1 MSVNNLKLLSQ
12 FFLLFF
18 FVSCQKEINPGN
30 GTSPTTNTDS
40 IYLDKI
46 YVLDN
51 SGNRIDSI
59 SFVYDNMKRVVSM
72 GFNNPYPDM
81 DLYNYYYNGTDTLP
95 FRSRHINLRSGSLDT
110 TITYHVYDMNNRNLE
125 DSALVSRRNTGPFG
139 IFTYSV
145 EVAHY
150 SYGAGKKYT
159 YSDITTSL
167 PAPASFFIR
176 TDTALVDANGN
187 ISSSKANFSTTSLY
201 NTSSLTYDSHINPF
215 SILSNFKA
223 HQNFPS
229 GETLFFEYF
238 PFNNILTLN
247 ETNQGSPANTTNYTY
262 TYRSNGL
269 PGTATV
275 VFNSID
281 TTRLLYTYQKL

>member
-1 MSVNNLKLLSQ
+1 MRVNNLKLPFQ
-12 FFLLFF
+12 FFFLLFL
-18 FVSCQKEINPGN
+18 VSCQKEINPEN
-30 GTSPTTNTDS
+30 GTPSTTNNDS

-51 SGNRIDSI
+51 NGNQVDSI

-72 GFNNPYPDM
+72 GFINPYPDM

-95 FRSRHINLRSGSLDT
+95 FKSRHINLSSSSLDT
-110 TITYHVYDMNNRNLE
+110 TVTYHVYDMNNRNLE
-125 DSALVSRRNTGPFG
+125 DSALVSRWNTGPFG
-139 IFTYSV
+139 MYTYLV

-150 SYGAGKKYT
+150 SYGTGKKYT
-159 YSDITTSL
+159 YTDITVAL
-167 PAPASFFIR
+167 PAPSSFVR
-176 TDTALVDANGN
+176 TDTAVVDAQGN
-187 ISSSKANFSTTSLY
+187 VSSSKANFSTTSLY
-201 NTSSLTYDSHINPF
+201 NTSVLTYDSHVNPF

-223 HQNFPS
+223 HQHFPS

-238 PFNNILTLN
+238 PFNNMLSLK
-247 ETNQGSPANTTNYTY
+247 ETNQGSPVNTTNYTY

-281 TTRLLYTYQKL
+281 TTRLLYTYRKL